1 MSILS
6 LAVGKS
12 DMRLKSW
19 QSNESKSKNILFC
32 FSFFLILE
40 IIQRITD
47 KILMVINDF
56 THSKT
61 VVSKIIKR
69 KFKENKKILKKDNFI
84 LNVTHFNLSCN

>member
-1 MSILS
+1 MNLNLRIYYFAL
-6 LAVGKS
+6 V
-12 DMRLKSW
+12 
-19 QSNESKSKNILFC
+19 
-32 FSFFLILE
+32 FFLILE

-56 THSKT
+56 TLSKT
-61 VVSKIIKR
+61 VVSKIIKI